1 MRMVIL
7 LVPERDEVLV
17 KRKKIRLKV
26 EKGGE
31 IKRRSGDLKEGW
43 SQQTISILSNF
54 QYLLPMNSIH
64 PITDHTNNR
73 DEKT

>member
-1 MRMVIL
+1 MVIW

-17 KRKKIRLKV
+17 KRKQIRLKV

-31 IKRRSGDLKEGW
+31 IQRRSGDLKKGW
-43 SQQTISILSNF
+43 SQQTISLLSNF
-54 QYLLPMNSIH
+54 QDPLPMNSIH